1 MIQIQTTKDIMYLV
15 ISVFVLFFTIFG
27 AWLFYYLIKIVR
39 DAAKVMESVEDKVEK
54 AGKLIDSAK
63 EKIDNSAGHFILLM
77 QTIKEL
83 VKFILDRREKRKE
96 KKAQKTAKK

>member
-27 AWLFYYLIKIVR
+27 VWLFHYLIKIAR
-39 DAAKVMESVEDKVEK
+39 DAAKVVEKVEDKVEK
-54 AGKLIDSAK
+54 AGKVIDLAK
-63 EKIDNSAGHFILLM
+63 EKIDNSAGHFILVV

-83 VKFILDRREKRKE
+83 VKFIIERREKRQE
-96 KKAQKTAKK
+96 KKAQKTMRK